1 LGKAA
6 AMIVHRHQQG
16 TKLKDMPVQAAKKPH
31 LMINK
36 TTSKALNIKMP
47 DALLK
52 QAEIVE

>member
-1 LGKAA
+1 
-6 AMIVHRHQQG
+6 
-16 TKLKDMPVQAAKKPH
+16 
-31 LMINK
+31 MINK